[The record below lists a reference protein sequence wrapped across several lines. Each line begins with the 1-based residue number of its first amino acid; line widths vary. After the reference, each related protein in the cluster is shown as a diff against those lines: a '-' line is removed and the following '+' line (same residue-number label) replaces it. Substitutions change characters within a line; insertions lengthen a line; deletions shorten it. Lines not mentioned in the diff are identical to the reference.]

1 MTDTTAGPGA
11 GRLSAAGAAVA
22 GAAMVTNGLAYLLP
36 MLGARH
42 LAAEGL
48 SILATVAALVAI
60 AGVTG
65 VGLQM
70 AVAVHRAR
78 HPGAPTNR
86 VTLVTTAVSAA
97 AVVVA
102 APLMMTA
109 LRLSLAVVALVAGT
123 TVAVV
128 LAARWLGELQGEQ
141 RFLRLAWAM
150 GVAAA
155 GRYGGMIV
163 ALVLGADVV
172 DTLVAGMVTAYLVLP
187 ALVWIAR
194 PAHHGTPGADGAIGS
209 ALRIRQVA
217 SAGTA
222 ALAML
227 AVSYADLIF
236 ARQLLS
242 PADSGAYAVGTVL
255 TKGALWAPQVIVVLA
270 LPRLAVGDNRVRTT
284 VLAIVAACGAVLVA
298 ASALAGGLAFR
309 LVGGENYAALGEYAP
324 FFAATGALYALV
336 FAAVNA
342 KIAAGARWPSA
353 PLWVAAGVLAVL
365 TMAVAP
371 RTFQGIMWCALGT
384 AAATALVMVLS
395 LPSASRSAGDG
406 RSSPPDRAGDLPR
419 PAPAAPPV

>member
-1 MTDTTAGPGA
+1 MTETTAGPGA
-11 GRLSAAGAAVA
+11 SRLGTAGAAVA
-22 GAAMVTNGLAYLLP
+22 VAAMATNGLAYLLP
-36 MLGARH
+36 MLGARY
-42 LAAEGL
+42 LPVEEL
-48 SILATVAALVAI
+48 SVLATTLALVAI
-60 AGVTG
+60 AGVAG

-78 HPGAPTNR
+78 HPGAPTHR
-86 VTLVTTAVSAA
+86 VSLVTTAVAGG

-102 APLMMTA
+102 APLMITG
-109 LRLSLAVVALVAGT
+109 LRLSSTVVALVAGT

-141 RFLRLAWAM
+141 RFVRLAWAM
-150 GVAAA
+150 GVVAL

-163 ALVLGADVV
+163 ALVLDADVV
-172 DTLVAGMVTAYLVLP
+172 VTLLAGMLTAWLVLP
-187 ALVWIAR
+187 ALAWIAR
-194 PAHHGTPGADGAIGS
+194 PDRPVGNDVAATM
-209 ALRIRQVA
+209 RIRQVA

-270 LPRLAVGDNRVRTT
+270 LPRLAVGDNRVRTV
-284 VLAIVAACGAVLVA
+284 VLAIVAGCGVVLVA
-298 ASALAGGLAFR
+298 ASALAGGFAFR
-309 LVGGENYAALGEYAP
+309 LVGGEDYTSLGRYAP
-324 FFAATGALYALV
+324 FFAATGALYALI

-353 PLWVAAGVLAVL
+353 PLWVAAAVLAVL
-365 TMAVAP
+365 TTTVAP
-371 RTFQGIMWCALGT
+371 RRFQGIMRCALAT
-384 AAATALVMVLS
+384 AAGTALVMVFS
-395 LPSASRSAGDG
+395 PPRASRPAAGD
-406 RSSPPDRAGDLPR
+406 RSSPPGPAAALPR
-419 PAPAAPPV
+419 PAPAAPPG